1 MRALASI
8 ERGKVGANGVERLDA
23 PGGVGTKRGS
33 HAISG
38 WGSTGISCAG
48 AREATTRRA
57 FLGARVRRYYDMIT
71 RLRIEGMS
79 CQHCVN
85 AVFTALTPV
94 PGITSAQVSIGAA
107 VVEHDGRATVEGMR
121 EAIRAAGYEV
131 TAADEDTRRALPI
144 L

>member
-1 MRALASI
+1 
-8 ERGKVGANGVERLDA
+8 
-23 PGGVGTKRGS
+23 
-33 HAISG
+33 
-38 WGSTGISCAG
+38 
-48 AREATTRRA
+48 
-57 FLGARVRRYYDMIT
+57 MIT
-71 RLRIEGMS
+71 RLRIQGMS

-94 PGITSAQVSIGAA
+94 AGITSAQVSIGAA

-121 EAIRAAGYEV
+121 EAISAAGYEV